1 MIKTKVIVILGRPLQ
16 LTRMFI
22 SLHLTNMFIFLS
34 VLSSYFL
41 SFLSVLSNKYT
52 FFVSV
57 LSESTIIS
65 CVPQKKCLLLHA

>member
-34 VLSSYFL
+34 VLSSYFFVIPL
-41 SFLSVLSNKYT
+41 GFVKQIHFFRLGFVRKRNIFL
-52 FFVSV
+52 
-57 LSESTIIS
+57 
-65 CVPQKKCLLLHA
+65 CQPCAPQ